1 MFRLMPITRSPAQK
15 SARKDLSRNGQ
26 SPAITPEATYVP
38 VSNRAGSRSALM
50 KIGHRCILIVLGDE
64 VTMKRDKK
72 ADEAAVIDM
81 NDTLM
86 DYAHKRQPHVD
97 DLAEEL
103 ANRAK
108 DNLEAIDTYLND
120 GGEARKEYQAI
131 AEGYLRDKYNLD
143 GDELLA
149 ARDELVHAAIHYL
162 LGHTKV
168 LDDWQR

>member
-1 MFRLMPITRSPAQK
+1 
-15 SARKDLSRNGQ
+15 
-26 SPAITPEATYVP
+26 
-38 VSNRAGSRSALM
+38 
-50 KIGHRCILIVLGDE
+50 
-64 VTMKRDKK
+64 MKRDKK

-120 GGEARKEYQAI
+120 SGEARKEYQAI
-131 AEGYLRDKYNLD
+131 AEGYLRDKYNLE